1 MSGSLAIVLINM
13 ANINLSDKLTQLI
26 TERIDWGRAKE
37 MREEALYQLYGNEY
51 NVDEINRFLIALNS
65 YGVIAKDLT
74 IDRIRGLVY
83 VGSEEEVLERLSK
96 IQRVQKQTPKWMVV
110 KMIANRLAKIY
121 GSEKRYSRK
130 DKSAQLTRELVTP
143 DGIKE
148 WTDYYYPDHS
158 RKAARELV
166 KILNRADVTKDMVD
180 EAWDQLRVMGIMS
193 S

>member
-1 MSGSLAIVLINM
+1 M